1 MEITRIQPP
10 KFRVGKHLLN
20 EYELRTLMLEVAQG
34 KKPAGIKVKCSQGN
48 ISIIRKDGVLTEN
61 LTGFSLAAELT
72 IQMLTL

>member
-1 MEITRIQPP
+1 MEITRVQPP
-10 KFRVGKHLLN
+10 KFRVGKYLLN